1 MASFLN
7 LSPDAIIEIAKLAS
21 EITGDE
27 SLVGKCED
35 FAQNEDDEQL
45 YATLSVAASKMI
57 ENGTVDSEIEIFILV
72 LIDLLHKVKKNEEKV
87 EQLAKM
93 ITSSTSSKI
102 ALRLKLYV
110 GNCFVCFVVVF
121 MD

>member
-110 GNCFVCFVVVF
+110 GNCFVCFVG
-121 MD
+121 